1 VGAVYY
7 LHDDIAIVGWSGRFP
22 GAGSISDLW
31 SLLLE
36 GQCAVSRVPD
46 DRFSL
51 QRFGHPRRQ
60 ERGKSYT
67 WAAGILDD
75 IWGFDPSVFGI
86 SPREAEQMDPQQ
98 RILLQLTWEALE
110 DAGIPPSSIAGTE
123 TGVFVGASQ
132 TDYAHSVIGD
142 PAVADSHFA
151 TGNSLG
157 VLGNRISYIF
167 DLRGPSV
174 TLDTACSS
182 SLVALHQA
190 TQALRSGQIDTAIV
204 AGINIIASPV
214 PFISFAQAAML
225 SPTGRSRAFSADAD
239 GYVRAEGGVVL
250 VLRKAALAQAKL
262 NPVHGLVI
270 ASDVNSD
277 GRTNGISVPS
287 STAQEALLDRVYSRA
302 EIDLDRLL
310 FVEAHGTGTPVG
322 DPIEANA
329 LGRSLGVRRSAPLP
343 IGSIKT
349 NIGHLEPASGLAGL
363 VKAVLALNH
372 GILPR
377 SLHFAKPNP
386 NIDFGRLNLM
396 VCNKSLLLAHSA
408 LRCAG
413 INSFGFGG
421 TNAHVVVAPGRTAEP
436 PDRNPSDLRG
446 FFLLSAET
454 KPALV
459 ALAGKY
465 AERIAH
471 LSDQDSG
478 PVANAAAHRR
488 DRLAHRLVI
497 AATRRADVTHALNAF
512 MAGTEL
518 PQLSSGTAIGHELP
532 IAFVYSGNGSQWAGM
547 GVTAYRHNAAFR
559 AQFDAIDAHFKQIA
573 GWSLREALLSESLGE
588 RLPLTRIAQPLIF
601 AVQSAAT
608 VAMAARGVRPSVV
621 LGHSVGEVAAAE
633 AAGILDLRTAV
644 EVIYARSSRQEMTL
658 GSGRMMAVL
667 APPDTVKDLLF
678 GVANVEIAAFNSPR
692 AVTVAGPGDSLAE
705 LKRSANEKGI
715 VALDLDLDYPF
726 HTALMTRIE
735 SHLLADL
742 KNIVPLEGRIPLVST
757 VTGTCLPHA
766 RLKARYWW
774 RNIREPVQFAAAI
787 REAAKLGA
795 RFFVEI
801 GPRSTLLRHISDSLV
816 GEADDVVVLSALEHH
831 DQKRDPVDKIVS
843 QALISGARL
852 DTAAVFGPNPGA
864 AVSLPSYPWQQTQF
878 RFTPTTEAGSLVESG
893 RHPFSGA
900 RTGSDSLEWYA
911 HIDTALFSELADHR
925 VGEEVIFPGT
935 GFLEIAFAV
944 ASEWLRTGHVLLA
957 DFQILKPLNLSKDE
971 TREVMSR
978 VSPGS
983 NTIEIFSRP
992 RLSQAGWLLHSR
1004 AKMLHGEARAVMP
1017 EVPPSGQTRSLGKD
1031 AIYRMADA
1039 GGLHYGPAFRLVE
1052 RAVIHD
1058 NDMIEVE
1065 LAPAKAAT
1073 AFALDPVRLDC
1084 CGHGILTVFPQL
1096 KAEQRGVSYLPVQ
1109 MDEAALLVPGGV
1121 PHSSV
1126 LEVVSATER
1135 TIVGNYYIRGA
1146 ANELIAILRG
1156 VRFQAVP
1163 VKRVTALEE
1172 AAFVELPHF
1181 ASGDILG
1188 DTGLAVAPAQFL
1200 ADALA
1205 RGLVPTAAV
1214 DPDESD
1220 LLLEGFATAAAY
1232 EIATGLA
1239 DRNVLEPDAL
1249 VEGGQLPADLRPWLV
1264 NLLDKLRTAGLVRH
1278 VDGRWIVVRD
1288 PLLPNA
1294 ASVLKEFAREYPARA
1309 SDLLVAGAMTGLIEQ
1324 VRRSRA
1330 IVLPAESGVPAA
1342 VLEFRDAAGVP
1353 LRQSSDLIARLLESE
1368 ALWPQSRSVRIL
1380 QVGFGPLTSSLIS
1393 LKRRRD
1399 IDLTVIEP
1407 DRRRLEAAQ
1416 RSVRRHYECRLLD
1429 LEDGLEPASYDLIL
1443 AVESLHRLPNRWDFA
1458 KLQESLAARGLLV
1471 AIEPRPSV
1479 FCDLTLGLDPTWFS
1493 RAMPNG
1499 PVGLLQGPDAWTL
1512 ALDRAG
1518 FADATVHVA
1527 HCGARLASLIIAAA
1541 RDGVPAHAAPGL
1553 VATASRDRP
1562 AALIV
1567 AAPDAPYGGMLAR
1580 LLPDRGIAAHVCAN
1594 LDLSDPVPATV
1605 VHIGASA
1612 EETGDPVEELID
1624 RCMNIKACAE
1634 RLDGAATTLWLVF
1647 RGALANGA
1655 SDIRPVETG
1664 AWAFSRTL
1672 ANEFPNL
1679 DVRRVDISPSA
1690 AAESAALRLRDIVA
1704 SATKETEIQIDDEVI
1719 RAVRVDPLKQVLD
1732 RSPQPRADAAR
1743 LQRRTAV
1750 DRHLD
1755 WVPTER
1761 RAPGPDEIEIAVEAT
1776 GLNFRDMM
1784 WMLSL
1789 LSDDVI
1795 EDGLGGATLGLECA
1809 GRVIRAGASVR
1820 HLRDG
1825 DRVCALASS
1834 AFSTHVTVP
1843 AALAAKLPDKLSFEA
1858 GATIP
1863 VAFLTAY
1870 YSLAWQAKLDRGEWV
1885 LIHGAA
1891 GAVGMAAIQIAQAR
1905 GARIIATAGSQ
1916 AKRDLLRALGVP
1928 DVLDSR
1934 STGFVEE
1941 VRAITGSGVDVV
1953 LNSLAGEAM
1962 ERSIACLRAFGRFVE
1977 LGKRDYAANTHIGLR
1992 PFRKNLT
1999 YFGVDLDQLMVDTNN
2014 AGSRLYMELMQLFRQ
2029 GTLTALPY
2037 SVFRADDIGEA
2048 LYLMQHAGHIGKI
2061 VVHPPRLD
2069 SIRAANPPFAINP
2082 AGTHVITGAF
2092 GGFGLE
2098 AAKWL
2103 VARGAR
2109 HLALVGRQGPASEE
2123 AKGTVADFE
2132 RAGIQVYARSCD
2144 VGDPQAVARL
2154 FEQIGATMPP
2164 VAGVLHAAMVLED
2177 GLLTKLDRDR
2187 FARVLVPKV
2196 RGAEHLD
2203 SVTRGM
2209 PLDYF
2214 VLFSSATTLM
2224 GNPGQANYVAAN
2236 AYMEGIARRR
2246 TGEGQ
2251 KALAIGWGPI
2261 TDVGVLARSERLR
2274 SRFQK
2279 LTGVQGMRA
2288 REALDLM
2295 GEALALPVADSLAVM
2310 TISPSEGLFSA
2321 DRLPVLKS
2329 PTYARFVR
2337 DEHDGGEHA
2346 RKLDFDAIAR
2356 AEGVEGVRRKL
2367 TDVIVW
2373 QLARVLRTR
2382 EEEISRIRPLGEIGL
2397 DSLMLLEFAMNF
2409 EETFGIHVSVTSS
2422 VGALTVTSLAN
2433 EVISQLDLNVAQADV
2448 TQEDVTHEDAAAAAL
2463 ADRHT
2468 GAARPNE
2475 ISALVEIAKGA
2486 QTKGLAS

>member
-67 WAAGILDD
+67 WAAGVLEDV
-75 IWGFDPSVFGI
+75 WGFDPSVFGI

-157 VLGNRISYIF
+157 ILGNRISYIF

-204 AGINIIASPV
+204 GGINIIASPV
-214 PFISFAQAAML
+214 PFISFGQAAML
-225 SPTGRSRAFSADAD
+225 SPTGLSRAFSADAD

-270 ASDVNSD
+270 ASDINSD

-287 STAQEALLDRVYSRA
+287 GTAQEALLDRVYSRA

-436 PDRNPSDLRG
+436 PDQNPSDLRG

-454 KPALV
+454 KPALA

-497 AATRRADVTHALNAF
+497 AATRRTDVTHALNAF
-512 MAGTEL
+512 VAGTEV
-518 PQLSSGTAIGHELP
+518 PQLSSGTAVGRELP
-532 IAFVYSGNGSQWAGM
+532 IAFIYSGNGSQWAGM
-547 GVTAYRHNAAFR
+547 GVMAYRHSAAFR
-559 AQFDAIDAHFKQIA
+559 AQFDVIDAHFKQVA

-633 AAGILDLRTAV
+633 AAGVLDLRTAV
-644 EVIYARSSRQEMTL
+644 EVIYARSIRQEMTR
-658 GSGRMMAVL
+658 GTGRMMAVL
-667 APPDTVKDLLF
+667 APPDTVKNLLF
-678 GVANVEIAAFNSPR
+678 SVANVEIAAFNSPR

-705 LKRSANEKGI
+705 LKRLANETGI
-715 VALDLDLDYPF
+715 AALDLDLDYPF
-726 HTALMTRIE
+726 HTALMAGIE

-774 RNIREPVQFAAAI
+774 RNIREPVQFAAAV
-787 REAAKLGA
+787 REAARLGA

-816 GEADDVVVLSALEHH
+816 GEADDVVVVSALEHH
-831 DQKRDPVDKIVS
+831 DNKRDPVDKIVS

-852 DTAAVFGPNPGA
+852 DTTAVFGPNPGA
-864 AVSLPSYPWQQTQF
+864 AVSLPSYPWQQAQF
-878 RFTPTTEAGSLVESG
+878 RFTPTTEASSLIESG

-1004 AKMLHGEARAVMP
+1004 AKMLHGEAGAAMP
-1017 EVPPSGQTRSLGKD
+1017 EVPPLGQARSLGKD

-1058 NDMIEVE
+1058 HNMIEVE

-1073 AFALDPVRLDC
+1073 AFVLDPVRLDC
-1084 CGHGILTVFPQL
+1084 CGHGVLTLFPQL
-1096 KAEQRGVSYLPVQ
+1096 EVEQRGVSYLPVQ
-1109 MDEAALLVPGGV
+1109 MDEAMLLVPGGV

-1135 TIVGNYYIRGA
+1135 TIVGNYYVRGA
-1146 ANELIAILRG
+1146 SNELIAILRG

-1163 VKRVTALEE
+1163 VKRVAALEE

-1181 ASGDILG
+1181 ASGEILG
-1188 DTGLAVAPAQFL
+1188 NTGLAIAPAQFL

-1205 RGLVPTAAV
+1205 RGLLATPSV

-1232 EIATGLA
+1232 EIASGLA

-1264 NLLDKLRTAGLVRH
+1264 NLLDKLRTAGLVNH

-1294 ASVLKEFAREYPARA
+1294 AAVLKEFAREYPARA
-1309 SDLLVAGAMTGLIEQ
+1309 SDLLLAGAMTGLIEQ
-1324 VRRSRA
+1324 VHRSRA

-1342 VLEFRDAAGVP
+1342 VLDFRDAAGVP
-1353 LRQSSDLIARLLESE
+1353 LRRSSDLIAQLLENE
-1368 ALWPQSRSVRIL
+1368 ALWPEGRSVRIL
-1380 QVGFGPLTSSLIS
+1380 QVGFGPLTSSLIA

-1407 DRRRLEAAQ
+1407 DRRRFEAAQ

-1429 LEDGLEPASYDLIL
+1429 AEGALEPASYDLIL
-1443 AVESLHRLPNRWDFA
+1443 AVESLHRLPNRRDLA
-1458 KLQESLAARGLLV
+1458 KLRESLAARGLLV

-1479 FCDLTLGLDPTWFS
+1479 FCDLAFGLDPTWFS
-1493 RAMPNG
+1493 RAMPDG
-1499 PVGLLQGPDAWTL
+1499 PVGLLQGPDAWAS
-1512 ALDRAG
+1512 ALERAG
-1518 FADATVHVA
+1518 FADATVQVA

-1541 RDGVPAHAAPGL
+1541 RDGVPAHADPGL
-1553 VATASRDRP
+1553 VAAARDRP

-1567 AAPDAPYGGMLAR
+1567 AAPDAPCGAMLAR
-1580 LLPDRGIAAHVCAN
+1580 LLPDRGIAARACAD
-1594 LDLSDPVPATV
+1594 LDLSDPVPAIV
-1605 VHIGASA
+1605 VHIDASA
-1612 EETGDPVEELID
+1612 AETGDPAEELID

-1634 RLDGAATTLWLVF
+1634 RLDGTATTLWLVF

-1655 SDIRPVETG
+1655 SEIRPVETG

-1672 ANEFPNL
+1672 ANEFPAL

-1704 SATKETEIQIDDEVI
+1704 SGTKETEIQIDGEVI

-1732 RSPQPRADAAR
+1732 RSVQPRADAAR

-1755 WVPTER
+1755 WVSADR
-1761 RAPGPDEIEIAVEAT
+1761 RPPGPDEIEIAVEAT

-1795 EDGLGGATLGLECA
+1795 EDGLGGAALGLECA
-1809 GRVIRAGASVR
+1809 GRVVRAGASVR

-1825 DRVCALASS
+1825 DRVCALAPS

-1843 AALAAKLPDKLSFEA
+1843 AAFAAKLPDKLSFEA

-1905 GARIIATAGSQ
+1905 GARIIATAGSR

-1999 YFGVDLDQLMVDTNN
+1999 YFGVDLDQLMIDTKNI
-2014 AGSRLYMELMQLFRQ
+2014 GSRLYTELMQLFRQ

-2069 SIRAANPPFAINP
+2069 SIRAANPRFAINP

-2123 AKGTVADFE
+2123 AKGAVAAFE

-2144 VGDPQAVARL
+2144 VGDPRAVARL

-2187 FARVLVPKV
+2187 FGRVLVPKV

-2246 TGEGQ
+2246 IGEGR

-2295 GEALALPVADSLAVM
+2295 GEALALPVADSPAVM

-2337 DEHDGGEHA
+2337 DEDDGGEHA
-2346 RKLDFDAIAR
+2346 RNLDFDAIAR
-2356 AEGVEGVRRKL
+2356 AEGMEGVRRKL

-2373 QLARVLRTR
+2373 QLARVLRAR
-2382 EEEISRIRPLGEIGL
+2382 EEEISRTRPLGEIGL

-2409 EETFGIHVSVTSS
+2409 EETFGIHVSLTSS

-2433 EVISQLDLNVAQADV
+2433 EVISQLDLNVTQEHV
-2448 TQEDVTHEDAAAAAL
+2448 TQEHVTSEDAAAAAL
-2463 ADRHT
+2463 AERHA
-2468 GAARPNE
+2468 GAARPNGF
-2475 ISALVEIAKGA
+2475 SALVDITSGA